1 MQRIPK
7 SQLAQALNAALQ
19 TDVGIQGL
27 NTLIHGWLKHRRYGH
42 SYRDKL
48 YHRDWMYVTEVLDL
62 SEYAG
67 YNLLPEENPPDK

>member
-27 NTLIHGWLKHRRYGH
+27 NTLLCGWKK
-42 SYRDKL
+42 YRHFSEKYCHAL
-48 YHRDWMYVTEVLDL
+48 NSRDWLFITEVLDL

-67 YNLLPEENPPDK
+67 YDLTKKSSG